1 MIPLSGILRDLLPN
15 QARQA
20 LLWALRPEYRYRL
33 REISR
38 LKALPRY
45 EPTKTSLLGDVVHVI
60 DAASFLSAYREIFEK
75 GIYDFQASGEAP
87 RIIDC
92 GANIGLA
99 VLFWKRRYPKSRIL
113 AFEPDPAAFE
123 ALVWN
128 CRHWGLS
135 EVECLNKAVWSEEG
149 EYPFARDGADAGHLL
164 VGDTVAGA
172 TPILVSTVRLRD
184 YLVAPVD
191 LLKLDIEGAEAEV
204 LEDCSDVLDGVAR
217 VFVEYH
223 SRTDR
228 EQNLDVLLAVLRVA
242 RFRIHIQPE
251 LVAGQPFLKTPES
264 YGMDQRLNIFA
275 FRK

>member
-1 MIPLSGILRDLLPN
+1 MTPSMDMLPKPVKRWIL
-15 QARQA
+15 
-20 LLWALRPEYRYRL
+20 WVLRPSYRYRL

-38 LKALPRY
+38 LRAMPRY
-45 EPTKTSLLGDVVHVI
+45 EPTTTRLLGETVHVI
-60 DAASFLSAYREIFEK
+60 DAASFLSAYREIFER
-75 GIYDFQASGEAP
+75 GIYDFPSPREDP

-92 GANIGLA
+92 GANIGLG
-99 VLFWKRRYPKSRIL
+99 VLFWKRRYPRSQIV
-113 AFEPDPAAFE
+113 AFEPDPTAFE

-128 CRHWGLS
+128 CRHWGVKG
-135 EVECLNKAVWSEEG
+135 VECINKAVWSEQG

-164 VGDTVAGA
+164 LGGTDEGA
-172 TPILVSTVRLRD
+172 MSILVPTVRLRD

-191 LLKLDIEGAEAEV
+191 LLKLDIEGAETEV
-204 LEDCSDVLDGVAR
+204 LEGCSDVLDVVAR

-228 EQNLDVLLAVLRVA
+228 EQNLDALLAVLRVA
-242 RFRIHIQPE
+242 GFRVHIQPG
-251 LVAGQPFLKTPES
+251 LTSGQPFLKVPDS